1 MISGK
6 PNDSIDIESSVEL
19 NIRRYMQMY
28 AFNLVYLPKNA
39 VVTSHHQTA
48 CDYLVISFDMIKLD
62 DSIISLNNSLQHP
75 ACDVVAFLINTI
87 PNNFTNQIQTAVTV

>member
-39 VVTSHHQTA
+39 VVTSHH
-48 CDYLVISFDMIKLD
+48 
-62 DSIISLNNSLQHP
+62 
-75 ACDVVAFLINTI
+75 
-87 PNNFTNQIQTAVTV
+87 